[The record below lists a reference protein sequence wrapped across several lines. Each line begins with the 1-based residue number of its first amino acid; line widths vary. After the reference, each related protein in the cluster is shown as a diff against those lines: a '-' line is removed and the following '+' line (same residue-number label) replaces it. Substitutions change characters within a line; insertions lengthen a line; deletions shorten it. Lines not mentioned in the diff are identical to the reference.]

1 MVFSLYLNINTK
13 AMKHLYLLLLLLSF
27 QLKAQDIPTV
37 LSQKD
42 SLQTKL
48 ETPRE
53 GHAVIGFFNDT
64 LFKVHND
71 IGGFSALERATAI
84 NERIQQLK
92 ELEYDSNLFSLKSNQ
107 SNTQVIYGSKVLLA
121 ISDHDAAV
129 EKVDRN
135 TLASRYKNSISE
147 AYRIYKDET
156 SLYSLLKNIGLAL
169 LIVIITYFIIKYVL
183 KLFRLISVKIYEQK
197 NKRIKG
203 IKIRNYTLFDA
214 KSQVNALI
222 NLNSIIKW
230 FILLFIVY
238 ISIPLLFGVFPW
250 TKNLGATLFG
260 YVLTPLKRILFSIID
275 YLPNLITIAV
285 IIFVFRYV
293 LRGIKYLKSE
303 IELERLKLPG
313 FYPDWA
319 SPTYQIIR
327 VLVVAF
333 MIVVIFPYLPGSDSP
348 IFKGVSVFLGFLF
361 TFGSAGSL
369 SNLISGIILTYMRL
383 YKIGDR
389 IKIGNTV
396 GDVVEKNI
404 LVTRIKTIKNEIVSV
419 PNSTVMSSHTVNY
432 TVEAEKK
439 GLIVHSTVT
448 IGYDVPWNL
457 VHQALIE
464 AAQKTEYVLEEPK
477 PFVLQTSLNDFYV
490 SYEIN
495 AYTHQASKQALIYS
509 ELHQHIQDSCNARE
523 IEIMSPHYTAARDG
537 NTKAVPEEYLPKD
550 YTPGGF
556 IFKKNQ

>member
-1 MVFSLYLNINTK
+1 MN
-13 AMKHLYLLLLLLSF
+13 HLYLLLVFLSF
-27 QLKAQDIPTV
+27 QLHAQETPSV
-37 LSQKD
+37 LTQKD
-42 SLQTKL
+42 SLNTSIKS
-48 ETPRE
+48 EE
-53 GHAVIGFFNDT
+53 GGHPVIGFFNDT
-64 LFKVHND
+64 LFKVHYD
-71 IGGFSALERATAI
+71 IGGFSALERATAV
-84 NERIQQLK
+84 NQRIQQLK
-92 ELEYDSNLFSLKSNQ
+92 DLDYSNELFTLKNDLN
-107 SNTQVIYGSKVLLA
+107 NTQILYGSKVLLA
-121 ISDHDAAV
+121 ISDQDAAIQQ
-129 EKVDRN
+129 VDRK
-135 TLASRYKNSISE
+135 TLATSYKNTISE
-147 AYRIYKDET
+147 AYRSYKDET
-156 SLYSLLKNIGLAL
+156 SLYSLSKNIGLAL
-169 LIVIITYFIIKYVL
+169 LIIAITYFTIKYVL
-183 KLFRLISVKIYEQK
+183 RLFRLLSVKIYEQK

-203 IKIRNYTLFDA
+203 INIRNYTLFDA

-222 NLNSIIKW
+222 NLNSIVKW
-230 FILLFIVY
+230 IVLLFIVY

-250 TKNLGATLFG
+250 TKDLGATLFG
-260 YVLTPLKRILFSIID
+260 YVLSPLKRILFSVVD
-275 YLPNLITIAV
+275 YLPNIITIAV

-333 MIVVIFPYLPGSDSP
+333 MIVVIFPYLPGSESP

-404 LVTRIKTIKNEIVSV
+404 LVTRIRTIKNELVSV
-419 PNSTVMSSHTVNY
+419 PNSTVMSSHTVNF
-432 TVEAEKK
+432 TSEAEKT
-439 GLIVHSTVT
+439 GLIIHSTVT
-448 IGYDVPWNL
+448 IGYDVPWKL
-457 VHQALIE
+457 VHEALIE
-464 AAQKTEYVLEEPK
+464 AAQQTEFILKDPK

-495 AYTHQASKQALIYS
+495 AYTHHASKQAIIYS
-509 ELHQHIQDSCNARE
+509 ELHAHIQDCCNTRE

-537 NTKAVPEEYLPKD
+537 NQKAVPQEYLPRD
-550 YTPGGF
+550 YTPEGF
-556 IFKKNQ
+556 IIKK

>member
-1 MVFSLYLNINTK
+1 
-13 AMKHLYLLLLLLSF
+13 MKKLYLLLVFLSF
-27 QLKAQDIPTV
+27 QLHAQEIPSV
-37 LSQKD
+37 LTQKD
-42 SLQTKL
+42 SLNTSIKS
-48 ETPRE
+48 EE
-53 GHAVIGFFNDT
+53 GGHPVIGFFNDT
-64 LFKVHND
+64 LFKVHYD
-71 IGGFSALERATAI
+71 IGGFSALERATAV
-84 NERIQQLK
+84 NQRIQQLK
-92 ELEYDSNLFSLKSNQ
+92 DLDYSNELFTLKNDLN
-107 SNTQVIYGSKVLLA
+107 NTQILYGSKVLLA
-121 ISDHDAAV
+121 ISDQDAAIQQ
-129 EKVDRN
+129 VDRK
-135 TLASRYKNSISE
+135 TLATSYKNTISE
-147 AYRIYKDET
+147 AYRSYKDET
-156 SLYSLLKNIGLAL
+156 SLYSLSKNIGLAL
-169 LIVIITYFIIKYVL
+169 LIIAITYFTIKYVL
-183 KLFRLISVKIYEQK
+183 RLFRLLSVKIYEQK

-203 IKIRNYTLFDA
+203 INIRNYTLFDA

-222 NLNSIIKW
+222 HLNSIVKW
-230 FILLFIVY
+230 IVLLFIVY

-250 TKNLGATLFG
+250 TKDLGATLFG
-260 YVLTPLKRILFSIID
+260 YVLSPLKRILFSVVD

-333 MIVVIFPYLPGSDSP
+333 MIVVIFPYLPGSESP

-389 IKIGNTV
+389 IKIGTTV

-404 LVTRIKTIKNEIVSV
+404 LVTRIRTIKNELVSV
-419 PNSTVMSSHTVNY
+419 PNSTVMSSHTVNF
-432 TVEAEKK
+432 TSEAEKT

-448 IGYDVPWNL
+448 IGYDVSWKL
-457 VHQALIE
+457 VHEALIE
-464 AAQKTEYVLEEPK
+464 AAQQTEFILKDPK

-495 AYTHQASKQALIYS
+495 AYTHHASKQALIYS
-509 ELHQHIQDSCNARE
+509 ELHAHIQDCCNNRE

-537 NTKAVPEEYLPKD
+537 NQKAVPQEYLPRD
-550 YTPGGF
+550 YTPEGF
-556 IFKKNQ
+556 IIKK

>member
-92 ELEYDSNLFSLKSNQ
+92 ELEYDSNLFSLKNNQ

>member
-27 QLKAQDIPTV
+27 QLKAQDTPTV

-92 ELEYDSNLFSLKSNQ
+92 ELEYDSNLFSLKNNQ

>member
-1 MVFSLYLNINTK
+1 
-13 AMKHLYLLLLLLSF
+13 MKHLYLLLLLVSF
-27 QLKAQDIPTV
+27 QLKAQDTPSV

-48 ETPRE
+48 KTPIE

-71 IGGFSALERATAI
+71 IGGFSALERATAV

-92 ELEYDSNLFSLKSNQ
+92 ELEYNSNLFSIKNDHD
-107 SNTQVIYGSKVLLA
+107 NTQVIYGSKVLLA
-121 ISDHDAAV
+121 ISDQDAAV
-129 EKVDRN
+129 QQVDRK
-135 TLASRYKNSISE
+135 TLATSYMNTISE

-156 SLYSLLKNIGLAL
+156 SLYSLLKNIGIAL
-169 LIVIITYFIIKYVL
+169 IIVIITFFTIKYAL
-183 KLFRLISVKIYEQK
+183 KLFRLISIKIYEQK

-230 FILLFIVY
+230 IALLFIVY

-250 TKNLGATLFG
+250 TKDLGSTLFG
-260 YVLTPLKRILFSIID
+260 YVLSPLKRILFSVID

-419 PNSTVMSSHTVNY
+419 PNSTVMSSHTVNF
-432 TVEAEKK
+432 TSEAERD

-457 VHQALIE
+457 VHEALIE
-464 AAQKTEYVLEEPK
+464 AAQKTEFVLEDPK

-495 AYTHQASKQALIYS
+495 AYTNHASRQALIYS
-509 ELHQHIQDSCNARE
+509 ELHAHIQDCCNARE

-537 NTKAVPEEYLPKD
+537 NTKAVPEEYLPKN

-556 IFKKNQ
+556 IINKRNIDE

>member
-1 MVFSLYLNINTK
+1 
-13 AMKHLYLLLLLLSF
+13 
-27 QLKAQDIPTV
+27 
-37 LSQKD
+37 
-42 SLQTKL
+42 
-48 ETPRE
+48 
-53 GHAVIGFFNDT
+53 
-64 LFKVHND
+64 
-71 IGGFSALERATAI
+71 
-84 NERIQQLK
+84 
-92 ELEYDSNLFSLKSNQ
+92 
-107 SNTQVIYGSKVLLA
+107 
-121 ISDHDAAV
+121 
-129 EKVDRN
+129 
-135 TLASRYKNSISE
+135 
-147 AYRIYKDET
+147 
-156 SLYSLLKNIGLAL
+156 
-169 LIVIITYFIIKYVL
+169 
-183 KLFRLISVKIYEQK
+183 LISVKIYEQK

>member
-1 MVFSLYLNINTK
+1 MKYILLIALFFSIHISAHQAVNIPIVNDSIITT
-13 AMKHLYLLLLLLSF
+13 
-27 QLKAQDIPTV
+27 QI
-37 LSQKD
+37 KD
-42 SLQTKL
+42 V
-48 ETPRE
+48 ERE

-64 LFKVHND
+64 LFKVYND

-84 NERIQQLK
+84 NKRLQQLK
-92 ELEYDSNLFSLKSNQ
+92 ETTSDSIEFQLKNDLN
-107 SNTQVIYGSKVLLA
+107 NTQIIYGNKILMAVTKE
-121 ISDHDAAV
+121 DA
-129 EKVDRN
+129 EFEQIDRQQ
-135 TLASRYKNSISE
+135 LASNHLIAIVSAFHTYKE
-147 AYRIYKDET
+147 ET
-156 SLYSLLKNIGLAL
+156 SLTSLAKNIGLAL
-169 LIVIITYFIIKYVL
+169 LIVLVTYFLIKYVL
-183 KLFRLISVKIYEQK
+183 KFFRLIAFKIYDQK
-197 NKRIKG
+197 DKRIRG

-214 KSQVNALI
+214 QSQVNALI
-222 NLNSIIKW
+222 NLNSFLKW
-230 FILLFIVY
+230 FVLLSIIY

-250 TKNLGATLFG
+250 TKNLGSTLFG
-260 YVLTPLKRILFSIID
+260 YILSPLKRIVLAVFD
-275 YLPNLITIAV
+275 YLPNLITITV
-285 IIFVFRYV
+285 IIFIFRYV

-303 IELERLKLPG
+303 IESERLKIPG

-419 PNSTVMSSHTVNY
+419 PNSTVMSSHTINY
-432 TVEAEKK
+432 TSETEKE
-439 GLIVHSTVT
+439 GLIIHTT
-448 IGYDVPWNL
+448 ITISYDVPWKL
-457 VHQALIE
+457 VHKALLE
-464 AAQKTEYVLEEPK
+464 AAEQTEFIIDSPK
-477 PFVLQTSLNDFYV
+477 AFVLQTSLNDFYV
-490 SYEIN
+490 AYQIN
-495 AYTHQASKQALIYS
+495 AYTKHASKQAVIYS
-509 ELHQHIQDSCNARE
+509 NLHQNIQDSCNKLD

-550 YTPGGF
+550 YSPQGF
-556 IFKKNQ
+556 IFKKNQP

>member
-27 QLKAQDIPTV
+27 QLKAQDTPTV

>member
-1 MVFSLYLNINTK
+1 
-13 AMKHLYLLLLLLSF
+13 MKHLYLLLLLVSF
-27 QLKAQDIPTV
+27 QLKAQNIPV
-37 LSQKD
+37 DQSPKD
-42 SLQTKL
+42 SLKTSL
-48 ETPRE
+48 EDTRE
-53 GHAVIGFFNDT
+53 GHAVIGFFSDT

-71 IGGFSALERATAI
+71 IGGFSAQERATAI

-92 ELEYDSNLFSLKSNQ
+92 ELEYDSSLFTLKSDLT
-107 SNTQVIYGSKVLLA
+107 NTQILYGSKVLLA
-121 ISDHDAAV
+121 ISDQDAAL
-129 EKVDRN
+129 ELVDRK
-135 TLASRYKNSISE
+135 TLASSYSNSISE
-147 AYRIYKDET
+147 AFKTYKEET
-156 SLYSLLKNIGLAL
+156 SLTSLLKNIGLAL
-169 LIVIITYFIIKYVL
+169 LIVIITYLIIKYVL
-183 KLFRLISVKIYEQK
+183 KLFRLLAVKIYEQK

-230 FILLFIVY
+230 IVLLFIVY

-250 TKNLGATLFG
+250 TKDLGSTLFG
-260 YVLTPLKRILFSIID
+260 YVLSPLKRILFSVID

-404 LVTRIKTIKNEIVSV
+404 LVTRIKTIKNELVSV
-419 PNSTVMSSHTVNY
+419 PNSTVMSSHTVNF
-432 TVEAEKK
+432 TSEAEKE

-457 VHQALIE
+457 VHEALIE
-464 AAQKTEYVLEEPK
+464 AAQKTEFILENPK

-495 AYTHQASKQALIYS
+495 AYTHQASKQAIIYS
-509 ELHQHIQDSCNARE
+509 ELHAHIQDCCNARE

-537 NTKAVPEEYLPKD
+537 NTKAVPEEYLPKN

-556 IFKKNQ
+556 IINKRNTDE

>member
-1 MVFSLYLNINTK
+1 
-13 AMKHLYLLLLLLSF
+13 MKNLFTLFIICSF
-27 QLKAQDIPTV
+27 QLNAQKLDSIQHRNDSITV
-37 LSQKD
+37 KQKTA
-42 SLQTKL
+42 SSSTSK
-48 ETPRE
+48 
-53 GHAVIGFFNDT
+53 GYAIMGFFNDT
-64 LFKVHND
+64 LFKIHND

-84 NERIQQLK
+84 NQRIQKLK
-92 ELEYDSNLFSLKSNQ
+92 EVMQDSSAFTLKSDLN
-107 SNTQVIYGSKVLLA
+107 NTQILFGDKILLA
-121 ISDHDAAV
+121 VSDKDA
-129 EKVDRN
+129 ELLESKRQE
-135 TLASRYKNSISE
+135 LAQTYMQLIAEQFRSYKQ
-147 AYRIYKDET
+147 ET
-156 SLYSLLKNIGLAL
+156 SLSALLKNIGIAL
-169 LIVIITYFIIKYVL
+169 LIISVTYFLIKYVL
-183 KLFRLISVKIYEQK
+183 KLFRLISIKIYEQK

-214 KSQVNALI
+214 TRQVNALI
-222 NLNSIIKW
+222 NLNSILKW
-230 FILLFIVY
+230 LVLLFIIY

-250 TKNLGATLFG
+250 TKDLGNTLFG
-260 YVLTPLKRILFSIID
+260 YVLSPLKRIFLAVVD

-285 IIFVFRYV
+285 IIFIFRYV
-293 LRGIKYLKSE
+293 LRGIKYLKTE
-303 IELERLKLPG
+303 IESENLKLPG

-389 IKIGNTV
+389 IKIGTTV

-419 PNSTVMSSHTVNY
+419 PNSTVMHSHTINY
-432 TVEAEKK
+432 TSEAEKD
-439 GLIVHSTVT
+439 GLIIHTTIT
-448 IGYDVPWNL
+448 IGYDVPWKL
-457 VHQALIE
+457 VHEALME
-464 AAQKTEYVLEEPK
+464 AAKKTTFILKDPK

-490 SYEIN
+490 AYEIN
-495 AYTHQASKQALIYS
+495 AYTNQANKQALIYS
-509 ELHQHIQDSCNARE
+509 ELHQLIQDSCNERS

-537 NTKAVPEEYLPKD
+537 NSKAVPDQYLPKA
-550 YTPGGF
+550 YRPEGF
-556 IFKKNQ
+556 IIRNNTLDEK

>member
-1 MVFSLYLNINTK
+1 MNQ
-13 AMKHLYLLLLLLSF
+13 LYLLLVFLSF
-27 QLKAQDIPTV
+27 QLHAQETPSV
-37 LSQKD
+37 LTQKD
-42 SLQTKL
+42 SLNTSIKS
-48 ETPRE
+48 EE
-53 GHAVIGFFNDT
+53 GGHPVIGFFNDT
-64 LFKVHND
+64 LFKVHYD
-71 IGGFSALERATAI
+71 IGGFSALERATAV
-84 NERIQQLK
+84 NQRIQQLK
-92 ELEYDSNLFSLKSNQ
+92 DLDYSNELFTLKNDLN
-107 SNTQVIYGSKVLLA
+107 NTQILYGSKVLLA
-121 ISDHDAAV
+121 ISDQDAAIQQ
-129 EKVDRN
+129 VDRK
-135 TLASRYKNSISE
+135 TLATSYKNTISE
-147 AYRIYKDET
+147 AYRSYKDET
-156 SLYSLLKNIGLAL
+156 SLYSLSKNIGLAL
-169 LIVIITYFIIKYVL
+169 LIIAITYFTIKYVL
-183 KLFRLISVKIYEQK
+183 RLFRLLSVKIYEQK

-203 IKIRNYTLFDA
+203 INIRNYTLFDA

-222 NLNSIIKW
+222 NLNSIVKW
-230 FILLFIVY
+230 IVLLFIVY

-250 TKNLGATLFG
+250 TKDLGATLFG
-260 YVLTPLKRILFSIID
+260 YVLSPLKRILFSVVD
-275 YLPNLITIAV
+275 YLPNIITIAV

-333 MIVVIFPYLPGSDSP
+333 MIVVIFPYLPGSESP

-404 LVTRIKTIKNEIVSV
+404 LVTRIRTIKNELVSV
-419 PNSTVMSSHTVNY
+419 PNSTVMSSHTVNF
-432 TVEAEKK
+432 TSEAEKT
-439 GLIVHSTVT
+439 GLIIHSTVT
-448 IGYDVPWNL
+448 IGYDVPWKL
-457 VHQALIE
+457 VHEALIE
-464 AAQKTEYVLEEPK
+464 AAQQTEFILKDPK

-495 AYTHQASKQALIYS
+495 AYTHHASKQALIYS
-509 ELHQHIQDSCNARE
+509 ELHAHIQDCCNTRE

-537 NTKAVPEEYLPKD
+537 NQKAVPQEYLPRD
-550 YTPGGF
+550 YTPEGF
-556 IFKKNQ
+556 IIKK

>member
-1 MVFSLYLNINTK
+1 MFS
-13 AMKHLYLLLLLLSF
+13 
-27 QLKAQDIPTV
+27 V
-37 LSQKD
+37 
-42 SLQTKL
+42 
-48 ETPRE
+48 
-53 GHAVIGFFNDT
+53 
-64 LFKVHND
+64 
-71 IGGFSALERATAI
+71 
-84 NERIQQLK
+84 
-92 ELEYDSNLFSLKSNQ
+92 
-107 SNTQVIYGSKVLLA
+107 
-121 ISDHDAAV
+121 
-129 EKVDRN
+129 
-135 TLASRYKNSISE
+135 
-147 AYRIYKDET
+147 
-156 SLYSLLKNIGLAL
+156 
-169 LIVIITYFIIKYVL
+169 
-183 KLFRLISVKIYEQK
+183 
-197 NKRIKG
+197 
-203 IKIRNYTLFDA
+203 
-214 KSQVNALI
+214 
-222 NLNSIIKW
+222 
-230 FILLFIVY
+230 
-238 ISIPLLFGVFPW
+238 
-250 TKNLGATLFG
+250 
-260 YVLTPLKRILFSIID
+260 ID

-419 PNSTVMSSHTVNY
+419 PNSTVMSSHTVNF
-432 TVEAEKK
+432 TSEAERD

-457 VHQALIE
+457 VHETLIE
-464 AAQKTEYVLEEPK
+464 AAQKTEFVLEDPK

-495 AYTHQASKQALIYS
+495 AYTHHASRQALIYS
-509 ELHQHIQDSCNARE
+509 ELHAHIQDCCNARE

-537 NTKAVPEEYLPKD
+537 NTKAVPEEYLPKN

-556 IFKKNQ
+556 IINKRNIDE